1 MLALILTSMNFSSL
15 NILMVSTGIIITL
28 VSIIS
33 SRDYSYNNTYLF
45 YLCNLIYILGFTM
58 IILTENWIIFIIG
71 WELVTVS
78 TFLLLLWGSN
88 KIARVYL
95 IIQFIGSNFLLYVV
109 LMIMNAGYNTIGPID
124 NFKLQLLLIIGV
136 GVKSA
141 IIGLHFWLP
150 IVHSRAPAPASA
162 ILSGWV
168 VKLGFIVLLKT
179 VTTGNILLFY
189 AGIAMVIYAG
199 IQALLAT
206 DYKVLLAFSTISQ
219 LGFIAIGIG
228 SGNQYAYWGSV
239 LHIIVHGLAKTSLF
253 LSSGY
258 WVKSMKSRSIY
269 QFKNGW
275 FKDKTNSIITILGLA
290 VLAGFPILA
299 GYNSKHLIKYAAGDG
314 WILKYVFHGLSIITY
329 LYVLRF
335 IKWGIFNLDKKGKKD
350 LDEDRKVIGL
360 NALSALILPII
371 LVLLITLRSNI
382 ITGIDYTDYHLL
394 HGFIISLIYI
404 LISVTVLKLSNW
416 IYIKE
421 KPVPSMDLLLIR
433 IKNGYRWLNGRPKIE
448 RLEVDMENQIYNI
461 AINFAKMVYNFLPKT
476 IQSQLLFIP
485 VVLLLLLLFYI

>member
-1 MLALILTSMNFSSL
+1 MLTELFIENFEVNKLNMMFVLI
-15 NILMVSTGIIITL
+15 GIIITT
-28 VSIIS
+28 VSLLS
-33 SRDYSYNNTYLF
+33 TRDYTYEHRDWFNLSI
-45 YLCNLIYILGFTM
+45 LIYTISFVM
-58 IILTENWIIFIIG
+58 IILTNNWIMFMIG
-71 WELVTVS
+71 WELVTIT
-78 TFLLLLWGSN
+78 TFAMLLWGGN
-88 KIARVYL
+88 KIARIYL
-95 IIQFIGSNFLLYVV
+95 IIQFIGSNFLLYVILV
-109 LMIMNAGYNTIGPID
+109 IMNAGYTKIGPID
-124 NFKLQLLLIIGV
+124 NFNLQLLLIIGV

-335 IKWGIFNLDKKGKKD
+335 IKWGIFNLDKKGKK
-350 LDEDRKVIGL
+350 I
-360 NALSALILPII
+360 
-371 LVLLITLRSNI
+371 
-382 ITGIDYTDYHLL
+382 
-394 HGFIISLIYI
+394 
-404 LISVTVLKLSNW
+404 
-416 IYIKE
+416 
-421 KPVPSMDLLLIR
+421 
-433 IKNGYRWLNGRPKIE
+433 
-448 RLEVDMENQIYNI
+448 
-461 AINFAKMVYNFLPKT
+461 
-476 IQSQLLFIP
+476 
-485 VVLLLLLLFYI
+485 